1 MKGVGAMST
10 KVAIVQAPPV
20 LLHRDKTIAKVLLSI
35 EEAASAGASLIVF
48 PEAYVP
54 GYPTWIWRLRPG
66 DDMGLSGEIHTLLR
80 ENAVDLARDNLRPV
94 RDAAVKCG
102 ATIVLGINE
111 IDSEFSGTTLF
122 NTVVMIGADGN

>member
-1 MKGVGAMST
+1 MSG
-10 KVAIVQAPPV
+10 VAIVQQAPV
-20 LLHRDKTIAKVLLSI
+20 FLDRAATLAKAVAAI
-35 EEAASAGASLIVF
+35 DEAAQAGACLIVF

-80 ENAVDLARDNLRPV
+80 ENAVDLAREHLRPV
-94 RDAAVKCG
+94 QDAAAKCG

-111 IDSEFSGTTLF
+111 RDSE
-122 NTVVMIGADGN
+122 V